1 MRRKNFASKHTQ
13 KAGAR
18 GRKRKGEGEGREGE
32 VDRHCSQSVEELA
45 HIIQNILQHAFN
57 KLLFRFHLFSL
68 LFLFFLGN
76 ENKSSS
82 WMAASLVKYAAAT
95 YVCEYLCVG
104 AYTCVCVWVS
114 AHVCARSCYKSLMIC
129 TQLLAAAFTTW
140 VNSCMH
146 TLHTTGRAG
155 GVYTCEE
162 GLYIW
167 SIHDLHQFVICGFLL
182 NIQYIL
188 VH

>member
-129 TQLLAAAFTTW
+129 TQLLAAPFTTW
-140 VNSCMH
+140 VNSCIPCTQPAELEGYIH
-146 TLHTTGRAG
+146 VRRDSIYK
-155 GVYTCEE
+155 VYMT
-162 GLYIW
+162 YINLW
-167 SIHDLHQFVICGFLL
+167 YVVFYWTYEY
-182 NIQYIL
+182 NIY
-188 VH
+188 

>member
-18 GRKRKGEGEGREGE
+18 GSQGKGVGGE

-82 WMAASLVKYAAAT
+82 WMVPGLVKYAAAT
-95 YVCEYLCVG
+95 YVCVYLCVG
-104 AYTCVCVWVS
+104 AYTCVCAGCVWVS
-114 AHVCARSCYKSLMIC
+114 TRVCARSCYKSLMIC
-129 TQLLAAAFTTW
+129 TQLLSAAFTT
-140 VNSCMH
+140 
-146 TLHTTGRAG
+146 
-155 GVYTCEE
+155 
-162 GLYIW
+162 
-167 SIHDLHQFVICGFLL
+167 
-182 NIQYIL
+182 
-188 VH
+188 